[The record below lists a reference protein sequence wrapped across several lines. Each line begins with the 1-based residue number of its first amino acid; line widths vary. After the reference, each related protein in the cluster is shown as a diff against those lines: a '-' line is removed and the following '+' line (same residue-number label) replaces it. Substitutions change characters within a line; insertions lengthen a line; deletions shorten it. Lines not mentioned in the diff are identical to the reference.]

1 METMV
6 YLVIGIAIAFLIT
19 ATMIFSVCHCISR
32 NSRNNPEASKLANES
47 QSEFDRR
54 STRSNLR
61 NSYLQQSPMTDETI
75 SLANLDDFEHLSARY
90 IKNSNLSFPI
100 VLSRLICNFDFATLG
115 FYV

>member
-1 METMV
+1 MGTLTDFFPSLNLDFFSLFQMETMV

-90 IKNSNLSFPI
+90 IKKLKS
-100 VLSRLICNFDFATLG
+100 
-115 FYV
+115 